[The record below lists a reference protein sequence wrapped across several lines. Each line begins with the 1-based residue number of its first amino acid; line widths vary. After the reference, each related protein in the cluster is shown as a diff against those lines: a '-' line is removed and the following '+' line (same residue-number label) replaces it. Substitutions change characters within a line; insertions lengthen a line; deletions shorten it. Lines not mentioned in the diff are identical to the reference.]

1 MWLGADCT
9 VSTNNHG
16 TRLCSTEFSRNEKV
30 VDDDGDHVTTEH
42 TRGSAHVWL
51 NCSSRVDS
59 TMMSCSQL
67 AARWPRDGL
76 GCQLAAALAVA
87 AGRLRVVPMGSVT

>member
-1 MWLGADCT
+1 MWIGAGCT
-9 VSTNNHG
+9 LSTNSHG
-16 TRLCSTEFSRNEKV
+16 TKLCGAVLEKDA
-30 VDDDGDHVTTEH
+30 DDGGDHVTTEH

-51 NCSSRVDS
+51 NCSSLVDG

-87 AGRLRVVPMGSVT
+87 DGRLQVVPMGSVT